1 MPLKL
6 FAAVMA
12 VVLMIAY
19 LLPLVLK
26 LKQVSLG
33 IVILIGLV
41 MMLVDLRQSL
51 KSKED

>member
-6 FAAVMA
+6 FAGAVA

-33 IVILIGLV
+33 IVVLIGLT
-41 MMLVDLRQSL
+41 MMLIDLGQSL